1 MKDKKRFGVS
11 IPLDIAIQLD
21 RVASST
27 GRDRS
32 SIVVGALREY
42 LHEDLHSGELEH
54 SCSGVIIYFG
64 ALSLSDIPGNE
75 LTPLVKSLCIVKL
88 HGGYVTV
95 LFVEG
100 RYSAIMSL
108 RKALSKAAKKAGLT
122 RYVPLYCSYGR

>member
-1 MKDKKRFGVS
+1 MRGKRRFGVS

-32 SIVVGALREY
+32 SVVVGALREY
-42 LHEDLHSGELEH
+42 LHEDLHSELEH

-64 ALSLSDIPGNE
+64 ALSLSDIRDSE
-75 LTPLVKSLCIVKL
+75 LTPLVKSLCTVKL

-100 RYSAIMSL
+100 CYSAIISL